1 MILSRKTVPLVF
13 RLTVMLVV
21 TLDPQMPVT
30 EAGQFGPPAQNV
42 RAVDV

>member
-1 MILSRKTVPLVF
+1 MILSRKSVPLVF

-30 EAGQFGPPAQNV
+30 ETRKAGKNAQAL
-42 RAVDV
+42 RAVEP